1 MAGTPPPRATKPPE
15 IRKGDEVVVLTGKD
29 AGKRG
34 KVDRVIRSTGGRASG
49 KAPGARGRSAP
60 RARVSVVVTGVNIAK
75 RHTKPRQRQSRT
87 TQMPTIQA
95 GGILELAQPLDIS
108 NVMVVCP
115 SCGKPTRVKHT
126 VTDGGRSLRT
136 CAHCSEPLNREQ
148 KA

>member
-1 MAGTPPPRATKPPE
+1 MALSAPVRTTKQPE

-34 KVDRVIRSTGGRASG
+34 KVDMVIRANSGRAKG

-60 RARVSVVVTGVNIAK
+60 HPRIAVVVNGLNIAK

-87 TQMPTIQA
+87 TQMPQVQA

-115 SCGKPTRVKHT
+115 ACGRPTRVKHK
-126 VTDGGRSLRT
+126 VTDGGSLRI
-136 CAHCSEPLNREQ
+136 CGHCGEPLNREQ